1 MQNFPNK
8 LVFLGFS
15 ILSALT
21 MGCAA
26 KAPYLDQKFG
36 ETVNVAKAQQ
46 TINPD
51 ASQDTD
57 AVKGIDGT
65 AANAVVDRYYKSY
78 EEKPKSPTI
87 FNIGV
92 GSATGAK

>member
-1 MQNFPNK
+1 MQNFSNK
-8 LVFLGFS
+8 LVFLGVS
-15 ILSALT
+15 LLVALT

-26 KAPYLDQKFG
+26 KSPYLDEKFG
-36 ETVNVAKAQQ
+36 ETVNTAKAQQ

-51 ASQDTD
+51 ASQDMD
-57 AVKGIDGT
+57 PVKGLDGT

-78 EEKPKSPTI
+78 EEKPKAPTI

>member
-1 MQNFPNK
+1 MQNFSNR
-8 LVFLGFS
+8 LALLGFS
-15 ILSALT
+15 FLAALT

-36 ETVNVAKAQQ
+36 ETVNIAKAQQ

-51 ASQDTD
+51 ASQDRD
-57 AVKGIDGT
+57 PVKGLDGT
-65 AANAVVDRYYKSY
+65 AANTVVDRYYKSY
-78 EEKPKSPTI
+78 EEKPKTPTI

-92 GSATGAK
+92 GTGAK

>member
-1 MQNFPNK
+1 MQNFSNK
-8 LVFLGFS
+8 LAFLG
-15 ILSALT
+15 LSLLAALT

-26 KAPYLDQKFG
+26 KSPYLDEKFG
-36 ETVNVAKAQQ
+36 ETVNTAKAQQ

-57 AVKGIDGT
+57 PVGLDGT
-65 AANAVVDRYYKSY
+65 TANAVVDRYYKSY
-78 EEKPKSPTI
+78 EEKPKTPTI

-92 GSATGAK
+92 GSAAGAK